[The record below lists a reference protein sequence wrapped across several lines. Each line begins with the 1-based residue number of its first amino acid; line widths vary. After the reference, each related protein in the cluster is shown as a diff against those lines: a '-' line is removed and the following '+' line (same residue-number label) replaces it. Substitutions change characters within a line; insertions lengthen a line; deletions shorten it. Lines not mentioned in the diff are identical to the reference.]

1 METQI
6 LWKYSL
12 FATLTLGPDSKNVWW
27 MLDTCENGAS
37 ARKEYRE
44 REYTDLIRSADC
56 QLRRQLKAVTCSSC
70 RCPETGW
77 WR

>member
-6 LWKYSL
+6 LWKCSL

-27 MLDTCENGAS
+27 ILDTCENGTS

-44 REYTDLIRSADC
+44 RERENIYRSD
-56 QLRRQLKAVTCSSC
+56 QIC
-70 RCPETGW
+70 RLST
-77 WR
+77 